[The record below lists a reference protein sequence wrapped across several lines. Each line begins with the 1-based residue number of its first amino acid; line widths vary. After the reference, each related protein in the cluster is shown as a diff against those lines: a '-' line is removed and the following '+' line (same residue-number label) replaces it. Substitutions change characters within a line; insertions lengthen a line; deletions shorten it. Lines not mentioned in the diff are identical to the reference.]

1 MDRIYIEGL
10 EVFALIGVYD
20 WERLAPQR
28 LLVDV
33 TLFYD
38 LAKAAKSD
46 NVADTLNYAEV
57 ASCIEAV
64 AAASQFELIEALAH
78 AMVEAIFAQFGLAKI
93 CLKLSKPDILA
104 KALNVAVEIT
114 RENPK

>member
-20 WERLAPQR
+20 WERIAPQR
-28 LLVDV
+28 LVVDV
-33 TLFYD
+33 ALFYD
-38 LAKAAKSD
+38 LSQAAQSD
-46 NVADTLNYAEV
+46 KVADTVNYAEV
-57 ASCIEAV
+57 ANSIELV
-64 AAASQFELIEALAH
+64 AKASQFELIEALAN
-78 AMVEAIFAQFGLAKI
+78 AMIEAIFAQFCVAKI

-104 KALNVAVEIT
+104 NATNVAVELT